1 MAPYYLLKG
10 KKSGQTIQDVTY
22 FSLHQ
27 YFSIY
32 PKLTKEEYKEEL
44 SKLYQYNW
52 IEQQDTLLMVS
63 KKGESQLK
71 DYENPLF
78 NGWLLRGNEKN
89 FWARL
94 ELIVQTLSHFK
105 NNETRF
111 VPNQK
116 DYSVHQFVKS
126 YLKER
131 DFKSKS
137 FQQSFKSQLE
147 RLLTHPSLK
156 EVHRTLLV
164 YRFSGHQISGLTW
177 EQLAVSYES
186 PVIDMKLQFVEALHI
201 ILSNLN
207 EVEHPDLVGLAT
219 DIFVHNPLT
228 QSALK
233 TEHLLKQGYSLQEI
247 ASLRA
252 LKVNTIEDHLIEI
265 ASTDQSLS
273 LTSFISEEDIRRVLL
288 FSTKNNTKK
297 LKTIRDSLPE
307 LSYFQIR
314 LALALER
321 SV

>member
-1 MAPYYLLKG
+1 MASFYLLKG

-22 FSLHQ
+22 FNLHQ
-27 YFSIY
+27 FFAIY
-32 PKLTKEEYKEEL
+32 PKLTKEVYEEEL
-44 SKLYQYNW
+44 SKLYQYKW
-52 IEQQDTLLMVS
+52 IEAHDTLLQIS
-63 KKGESQLK
+63 SKGESQLK
-71 DYENPLF
+71 DFKSPLF
-78 NGWLLRGNEKN
+78 NGWLLRGNEKI

-94 ELIVQTLSHFK
+94 ELVVQTLSHFK
-105 NNETRF
+105 NDEKRF
-111 VPNQK
+111 IPNQK
-116 DYSVHQFVKS
+116 DYSVHQFIKN

-131 DFKSKS
+131 DFKSER
-137 FQQSFKSQLE
+137 FQQQFRSQLQHV
-147 RLLTHPSLK
+147 LMHPSLM
-156 EVHRTLLV
+156 EIHRTLLV
-164 YRFSGHQISGLTW
+164 YRLSGHQLSGLTW
-177 EQLAVSYES
+177 EQLAREHES

-201 ILSNLN
+201 ILTNLN
-207 EVEHPDLVGLAT
+207 EEEHPDIISLAK

-233 TEHLLKQGYSLQEI
+233 TEQLLKQGYSLQEI

-265 ASTDQSLS
+265 ASANQTMF
-273 LTSFISEEDIRRVLL
+273 LTPFISEEDIHRVLMI
-288 FSTKNNTKK
+288 STKNKTKK